1 MSTLKVNTIQD
12 ASGGNSSTASQISQG
27 RAKAWMNYNHKTDTI
42 RDSFNVSSV
51 SDYATGEC
59 KMIFA
64 TAMPSLNYAAVASC
78 GEGATNIGDADIA
91 SVTHFETTQV
101 EIQTIG
107 TPDVPSGE
115 SDMEFL
121 CVVIFGD

>member
-12 ASGGNSSTASQISQG
+12 ASGGNSSTAAQISQG
-27 RAKAWMNYNHKTDTI
+27 RAKAWMNFDHKDATI

-51 SDYATGEC
+51 NDYAVGEC

-64 TAMPSLNYAAVASC
+64 TAMPNLNYAAVASC
-78 GEGATNIGDADIA
+78 GEGTTNIGDADIA

-107 TPDVPSGE
+107 TPDIPAGE